1 MATTRDEL
9 TAALAEHVGVPA
21 LTPAEIESCLELAGA
36 AAHGAADRTAAPLAS
51 FLAGIAAAG
60 SADRRETLERIRSL
74 IVELTPAG

>member
-36 AAHGAADRTAAPLAS
+36 AAHGAADR
-51 FLAGIAAAG
+51 
-60 SADRRETLERIRSL
+60 RETLERIRSL